1 MYWSDILYLNFEY
14 MTPIS
19 VIRHPK
25 ERRSKCS
32 LTPLEGRGDI
42 TFHRAREGWSFDMT
56 GFTVLALGAPQLS
69 AADAGR
75 PLLLLD
81 STWRLLPQLEACLH
95 GQGVRRTLPAMAT
108 AYPRVSK
115 IAKDPHGG
123 LASVEALY
131 LAKLLLGERD
141 DSLLDAY
148 YWREKFMEIVKR
160 V

>member
-1 MYWSDILYLNFEY
+1 

-32 LTPLEGRGDI
+32 LTPLEGRSD
-42 TFHRAREGWSFDMT
+42 FSFYRARPGWTFDVSD
-56 GFTVLALGAPQLS
+56 FTILALDAPEMS
-69 AADAGR
+69 EADAGR

-81 STWRLLPQLEACLH
+81 SAWRLLPQVEACLV
-95 GQGVRRTLPAMAT
+95 GQGVRRTLPAVAT
-108 AYPRVSK
+108 AYPRISK

-131 LAKLLLGERD
+131 LAKLMIGQRD
-141 DSLLDAY
+141 DDLLQSY
-148 YWREKFMEIVKR
+148 YWAPDFLRILKTEGFLLK
-160 V
+160 